1 MHWPDASAAW
11 KTNEGGHDA
20 AAGTTLMMNI
30 NEIIEYLPH
39 RYPFLL
45 IDRVIEMEEGKRII
59 ALKNVTM
66 NEPFFPGHF
75 PHHPVMPGV
84 LIVEAMAQAA
94 AVLSFKSMG
103 VKPDENSVV
112 YFAGIDNVRF
122 KRPVVP
128 GDQLIFEVEITHSK
142 RNIYKY
148 KGVARV
154 DGEVATEADLMCA
167 LKTL

>member
-1 MHWPDASAAW
+1 MD
-11 KTNEGGHDA
+11 
-20 AAGTTLMMNI
+20 I
-30 NEIIEYLPH
+30 NEILEYLPH

-45 IDRVIEMEEGKRII
+45 VDRVLELEEGKRIL

-94 AVLSFKSMG
+94 ALLSFKSMG
-103 VKPDENSVV
+103 IKPDENSVV
-112 YFAGIDNVRF
+112 YFAGIDNARF

-128 GDQLIFEVEITHSK
+128 GDQLLFDVEITHGK

-154 DGEVATEADLMCA
+154 GGEVAAEAELMCA
-167 LKTL
+167 LKTLA

>member
-1 MHWPDASAAW
+1 MD
-11 KTNEGGHDA
+11 
-20 AAGTTLMMNI
+20 I
-30 NEIIEYLPH
+30 NEILRYLPH

-45 IDRVIEMEEGKRII
+45 VDRVVEMEEGRRVV

-84 LIVEAMAQAA
+84 LIIEATAQAA
-94 AVLSFKSMG
+94 ALLSFKSTG
-103 VKPDENSVV
+103 VTPDENSVV

-128 GDQLIFEVEITHSK
+128 GDQLVMELEITHAK

-154 DGEVATEADLMCA
+154 DGEVATEAELMCA
-167 LKTL
+167 IKNLS

>member
-1 MHWPDASAAW
+1 MD
-11 KTNEGGHDA
+11 
-20 AAGTTLMMNI
+20 I
-30 NEIIEYLPH
+30 NEILHYLPH

-45 IDRVIEMEEGKRII
+45 VDRVLELEEGKRIL

-94 AVLSFKSMG
+94 ALLSFKSLG
-103 VKPDENSVV
+103 IRPDENSVV
-112 YFAGIDNVRF
+112 LFAGIDNVRF
-122 KRPVVP
+122 KRQVVP
-128 GDQLIFEVEITHSK
+128 GDQLQFDVSITQSK

-148 KGVARV
+148 KGIARV
-154 DGEVATEADLMCA
+154 GGEMAAEAELMCA